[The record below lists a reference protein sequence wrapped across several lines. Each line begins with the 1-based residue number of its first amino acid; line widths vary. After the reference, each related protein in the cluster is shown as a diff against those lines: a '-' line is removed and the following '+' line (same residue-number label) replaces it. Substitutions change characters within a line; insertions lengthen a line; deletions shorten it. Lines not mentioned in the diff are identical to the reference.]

1 MVELASLWLP
11 ILLSAVFVFITSS
24 ILHMVIQMHSK
35 DYSGIPDEEGFRDA
49 LRTQNISPG
58 MYTFP
63 HCSSMKE
70 MASDEFMKKMDRG
83 PNGFMTVIPD
93 GPVAM
98 GRNLALWFAF
108 SILVSVF
115 VAYLS
120 SMAVETG
127 ASFKEVFRIACTV
140 ALLGYAIPKIDDSIW
155 KAADWS
161 VTFRFFFDGV
171 LYSLVTAATFAW
183 LWP

>member
-1 MVELASLWLP
+1 MIELSSLWLP
-11 ILLSAVFVFITSS
+11 ILLSAVFVFIISA

-35 DYSGIPDEEGFRDA
+35 DYSATPDEEALRDA
-49 LRTQNISPG
+49 LRNQSISPG

-63 HCSSMKE
+63 HCTSMKE
-70 MASDEFMKKMDRG
+70 MGSDEFMEKMKRG
-83 PNGFMTVIPD
+83 PNGFMTVLPD

-98 GRNLALWFAF
+98 GKTLSLWFAF
-108 SILVSVF
+108 NILINVF

-120 SMAVETG
+120 SMTVEAG

-155 KAADWS
+155 KSADWS

>member
-1 MVELASLWLP
+1 MVELSSLWLP
-11 ILLSAVFVFITSS
+11 ILLSAIFVFVVSG
-24 ILHMVIQMHSK
+24 ILHMVIQLHYK
-35 DYSGIPDEEGFRDA
+35 DYSPTPDEEA
-49 LRTQNISPG
+49 LREALRNQNISPG

-63 HCSSMKE
+63 HCTSTKE
-70 MASDEFMKKMDRG
+70 MGSDEFIEKMKSG
-83 PNGFMTVIPD
+83 PNGFMTILPV

-108 SILVSVF
+108 SILISVF

-120 SMAVETG
+120 SMTVGAD
-127 ASFKEVFRIACTV
+127 ASFAEVFRIACTV

-161 VTFRFFFDGV
+161 VTIKFFFDGV